1 MWDPGLDPGREKKTY
16 TGEKTGDIQ
25 IKSVI

>member
-1 MWDPGLDPGREKKTY
+1 MWDTGLNPGRGEKKY